1 MEIRFNVVN
10 IRGAAGRGH
19 LVIETNLVD
28 GVRFFHLKKRAG
40 KVARILLAKCLGQDD
55 VFSWD
60 SVQVLNGTDIVEQLH
75 ALRNAKVNEL
85 MEAAGVVKGRFR
97 VSRARG
103 VKTKIASLP
112 SIIKIEAPS
121 VGSAVGRPLRVLCG
135 RGQTPLMIE
144 LCVPTLNYLA
154 EVVHHQISQAAI
166 AKKHPRDDGDRDGV
180 PELGGTPG
188 LTYLSKGSKAG
199 KVKARKRTQEPNI
212 VQTKYFLHSQ
222 IGEAK
227 AFVGGA

>member
-1 MEIRFNVVN
+1 
-10 IRGAAGRGH
+10 
-19 LVIETNLVD
+19 
-28 GVRFFHLKKRAG
+28 
-40 KVARILLAKCLGQDD
+40 
-55 VFSWD
+55 
-60 SVQVLNGTDIVEQLH
+60 
-75 ALRNAKVNEL
+75 
-85 MEAAGVVKGRFR
+85 
-97 VSRARG
+97 
-103 VKTKIASLP
+103 
-112 SIIKIEAPS
+112 
-121 VGSAVGRPLRVLCG
+121 
-135 RGQTPLMIE
+135 MIE

-154 EVVHHQISQAAI
+154 EVVHDQISQAAI
-166 AKKHPRDDGDRDGV
+166 AKKHPRDDGDRDGA

>member
-19 LVIETNLVD
+19 LVIETKLVD

-40 KVARILLAKCLGQDD
+40 KVARILLAKCIGQDD

-103 VKTKIASLP
+103 VRMKIASLP
-112 SIIKIEAPS
+112 SIIEIEAPS
-121 VGSAVGRPLRVLCG
+121 VGSVAGMPLKVLCG
-135 RGQTPLMIE
+135 RGREPLMIE
-144 LCVPTLNYLA
+144 LCASTLNYLA
-154 EVVHHQISQAAI
+154 EVVDEQISQAAI
-166 AKKHPRDDGDRDGV
+166 AKNIR
-180 PELGGTPG
+180 GTTVIA
-188 LTYLSKGSKAG
+188 LTSQSWVGRLASHTCRRGRKQG
-199 KVKARKRTQEPNI
+199 K
-212 VQTKYFLHSQ
+212 
-222 IGEAK
+222 
-227 AFVGGA
+227 